1 MADINVSDMTVA
13 NMVKCDL
20 ANGTEN
26 ILAKR
31 ALLTNIQIHCWGATK
46 VDRKATEEIKIAH
59 DACYDAGT
67 FVKNLLPKEL
77 VEGPQQVARA
87 CRKSHERL
95 TLPWGAGKAGYRL
108 CPTEGFER
116 WAEMI
121 NQYKASYVEAVDRL
135 IAQYERAVDQ
145 RSRELNGLFN
155 ADEYPSVDALR
166 ERYVFEREVVP
177 VPTSKNFFAEVVADE
192 ADAIREAL
200 EEKNSTMLTS
210 ATDEIF
216 RRLHDRVSSL
226 ADALDGFEIKKV
238 IKSRKRN
245 GRTVQTEIEEPTRRL
260 YDSMVDHLR
269 DLVDVLPSLNL
280 TGDARIQSFIDE
292 VEAKLTQFDVDD
304 FKQNTPDAEKVR
316 VDVQKDAADIAD
328 RLSGFFGPAN

>member
-1 MADINVSDMTVA
+1 MPDINHTKVA
-13 NMVKCDL
+13 KAVEDKI
-20 ANGTEN
+20 NGEN

-31 ALLTNIQIHCWGATK
+31 ALLVNVQIHCWGATK
-46 VDRKATEEIKIAH
+46 VDRKATAEVKLAH
-59 DACYDAGT
+59 DACHDAGVFT
-67 FVKNLLPKEL
+67 KQLLAKET
-77 VEGPQQVARA
+77 VERAQQIARA
-87 CRKSHERL
+87 CRKAHESL
-95 TLPWGAGKAGYRL
+95 TLPWGGSKAGYRL

-116 WAEMI
+116 WAEMV
-121 NQYKASYVEAVDRL
+121 NKHKAEYFEAVEKFF
-135 IAQYERAVDQ
+135 AEYERAVDE

-155 ADEYPSVDALR
+155 PDEYPTVEELR
-166 ERYVFEREVVP
+166 ERYSFEREVMP

-200 EEKNSTMLTS
+200 EEKNGTMLTT

-245 GRTVQTEIEEPTRRL
+245 GRTIQTEIEEPTRRL

-280 TGDARIQSFIDE
+280 TGDARIQGFIDE
-292 VEAKLTQFDVDD
+292 VEDKLTKFDVDD
-304 FKQNTPDAEKVR
+304 FKQNTPQAEKVR

-328 RLSGFFGPAN
+328 RLSGFFGPAK